1 MTTEAAATLDAII
14 QTAGDAIVVA
24 DAHGDIVRW
33 NPAAERIF
41 GHTVDEVVGHSL
53 TMVIPERFHAAHNAG
68 MQRVVDTGETKII
81 GQTVELVGV
90 HEDGHEFPLELS
102 LATWMVGGE
111 RFFTGIIRDTSE
123 RTRLVQELSST
134 RARMEAILRS
144 ANDAVISIDHHG
156 LVLLWNQHAEKLFG
170 WPESE
175 MLGQPLSRILP
186 ERHRQS
192 HHDGIERVAG
202 GGEPH
207 VIGHTVELTALNR
220 DGCEF
225 PIELSLAMWEDDA
238 GQRSF
243 SGIIRD
249 ITERKDAETKLR
261 LANEALNDKN
271 EQLEGLSGKLAKYLS
286 RQVYDSIFAG
296 RTDVRVES
304 YRKKL
309 TVFFSDIQGFTEL
322 TDRMEAEPLSVL
334 LNNYL
339 SEMSDIAYAHGGTVD
354 KFIGDGIM
362 IFFGDPESKGEQE
375 DALACARMAIDMKR
389 RIEVMKE
396 AWRRESGAA
405 ELHVRMGINTGYCT
419 VGNFGSEDR
428 LDYTI
433 VGKEVN
439 AASRLESTAQPDQIH
454 ISSDTYQLIK
464 DEIHCRPVGE
474 VKVKGLAYPIHSYEI
489 VGLISER
496 HHGPIAEQAG
506 GFRLDLDP
514 SRMGPEE
521 AEAARRA
528 LERALGALEGPRPA

>member
-24 DAHGDIVRW
+24 DSHGNIVRW

-41 GHTVDEVVGHSL
+41 GHSADEVLGHSL

-68 MQRVVDTGETKII
+68 MQRVVDTGVTKII
-81 GQTVELVGV
+81 GHTVEIVGV
-90 HEDGHEFPLELS
+90 HADGHEFPLELS
-102 LATWMVGGE
+102 LATWIVDGE
-111 RFFTGIIRDTSE
+111 RFFTGIIRDTTE
-123 RTRLVQELSST
+123 RTELMHELSAT

-144 ANDAVISIDHHG
+144 ANDAIISIDHQG

-170 WPESE
+170 WSEEE

-192 HHDGIERVAG
+192 HHDGVERVAG
-202 GGEPH
+202 GGETH
-207 VIGHTVELTALNR
+207 VIGHTVELTALDR
-220 DGCEF
+220 DGREF
-225 PIELSLAMWEDDA
+225 PIELSLAMWEDEA
-238 GQRSF
+238 GERSF

-249 ITERKDAETKLR
+249 ITERKDAETKLH
-261 LANEALNDKN
+261 LANEALNEKN
-271 EQLEGLSGKLAKYLS
+271 EQLEALSGKLAKYLS

-362 IFFGDPESKGEQE
+362 IFFGDPESRGDQE
-375 DALACARMAIDMKR
+375 DALACARMALEMKR
-389 RIEVMKE
+389 RIATMRNE
-396 AWRRESGAA
+396 WIRESGGVSV
-405 ELHVRMGINTGYCT
+405 HVRMGINTGYCT

-439 AASRLESTAQPDQIH
+439 AASRLENTAQPDQIH
-454 ISSDTYQLIK
+454 ISNDTYQLIK
-464 DEIHCRPVGE
+464 DEIYCRPVGE
-474 VKVKGLAYPIHSYEI
+474 VKVKGLAYPIHTYE
-489 VGLISER
+489 VAGLMSER
-496 HHGPIAEQAG
+496 HHGPIVERAG
-506 GFRLDLDP
+506 GFSLDFDP
-514 SRMGPEE
+514 SRLAPEE

-528 LERALGALEGPRPA
+528 LERALGALEGPRPD